1 MTTRFHGMHS
11 HALTNTV
18 FHYDGELSEQASD
31 LASWRAVVRL
41 QDKVVET
48 LAGNVAFDPALMSA
62 TQAAIA
68 EVHTLI
74 DARDHEQAPL
84 A

>member
-1 MTTRFHGMHS
+1 MTRFHGMHA

-18 FHYDGELSEQASD
+18 FHYEGEITRQGSD
-31 LASWRAVVRL
+31 LASWRAVVRR
-41 QDKVVET
+41 DDEVVET
-48 LAGNVAFDPALMSA
+48 LSGHVAYDPLLTTA
-62 TQAAIA
+62 TQAAIT